1 MNLDK
6 FESADYFHSVSMHAE
21 LDKEIGKMLYL
32 IIDKIDDVSK
42 EAEFSIIYSLSER
55 CTEEQYVRLRT
66 YLEKLKFGVE
76 FLYKCGDIKEIAG
89 MKISW

>member
-6 FESADYFHSVSMHAE
+6 FESADYFHNVSMHAE
-21 LDKEIGKMLYL
+21 LDREIGEMLYRVM
-32 IIDKIDDVSK
+32 DKIDDTSK
-42 EAEFSIIYSLSER
+42 EAEFSIIYSLSEQ
-55 CTEEQYVRLRT
+55 CTEEQYIRLKT

-76 FLYKCGDIKEIAG
+76 FLYKHGDIKEIAG